1 MLLNRLARHRRLNG
15 GTLQL
20 QCTTSESDDRT
31 VPGAMTTE
39 GFICNT
45 LNFVSVRLSSSVTLG
60 AIAGI
65 FTDLG
70 NIHTILSSV

>member
-31 VPGAMTTE
+31 VPGTMTTE
-39 GFICNT
+39 G
-45 LNFVSVRLSSSVTLG
+45 FVSVRLSSSVTLG

-70 NIHTILSSV
+70 NIHTILSSA